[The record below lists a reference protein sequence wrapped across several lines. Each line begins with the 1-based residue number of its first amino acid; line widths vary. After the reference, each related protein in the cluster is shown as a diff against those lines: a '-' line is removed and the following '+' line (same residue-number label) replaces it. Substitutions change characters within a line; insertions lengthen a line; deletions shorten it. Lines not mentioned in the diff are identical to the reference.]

1 MRRAVL
7 IVCAV
12 MLLAAAPA
20 GAAAPASVQLEDL
33 TWTELRDAIAAGK
46 TTAIVPIGGTEQN
59 GPLMALGKHNA
70 RAKALAGMIASKLGD
85 AIVAPV
91 MAYVP
96 EGAIEPPQAHV
107 KFPGTLTIPDAV
119 FQSVLDWTAQSLRHA
134 GFKTIVFLGDHGGYQ
149 KDMATVADK
158 LTAKWLKSD
167 IRVYAIAEYYRVTQT
182 DYVQALK
189 DHGAPAGEIGA
200 HAGLADTSLM
210 LAIDPALVRGDQLA
224 TAGGLTESNGV
235 YGGTPKHATA
245 ELGQLGV
252 DLIVDH
258 TVAAIKKAAA
268 RQ

>member
-1 MRRAVL
+1 MRRVLPILAVAL
-7 IVCAV
+7 
-12 MLLAAAPA
+12 LLAAAPA
-20 GAAAPASVQLEDL
+20 LGAGPTSVELEDF
-33 TWTELRDAIAAGK
+33 TWTELRDAIAGGK

-59 GPLMALGKHNA
+59 GPVMALGKHNV
-70 RAKALAGMIASKLGD
+70 RAKALAERIAAKLGD

-91 MAYVP
+91 MAYAP
-96 EGAIEPPQAHV
+96 EGTIEPPQAHV

-119 FQSVLDWTAQSLRHA
+119 FESLLDWTAQSLRHA

-149 KDMATVADK
+149 KDMAAVADR
-158 LTAKWLKSD
+158 LTSKWLKSD
-167 IRVYAIAEYYRVTQT
+167 VRVYAIADYYRVTQT

-189 DHGAPAGEIGA
+189 DHGAPAGEIGT

-210 LAIDPALVRGDQLA
+210 LAIDPALVRKDKLA
-224 TAGGLTESNGV
+224 TADGLTESNGV
-235 YGGTPKHATA
+235 YGGSPKHATA
-245 ELGQLGV
+245 ALGQLGV